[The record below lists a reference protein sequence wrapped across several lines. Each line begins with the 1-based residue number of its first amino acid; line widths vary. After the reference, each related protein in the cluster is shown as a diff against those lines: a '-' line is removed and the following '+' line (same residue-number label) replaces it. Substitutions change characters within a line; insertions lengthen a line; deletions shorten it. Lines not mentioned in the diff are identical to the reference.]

1 MASGTLYIIMRND
14 LPSMNQGKAM
24 AQASH
29 ASSMLVNMLENGDG
43 WFDNNTSEAIQHW
56 LNEGKGFG
64 TTIVMETS
72 HIYNIKECIKELEN
86 QNLVFASGMVKDE
99 TYPFLMQKE
108 LWRLLHPKVQSELGI
123 RIEENAEMD
132 KFGMIKATRPE
143 TTCGWVFIENGHDE
157 QVKKIF
163 ETNEIKLAR

>member
-1 MASGTLYIIMRND
+1 MTSGTLYIIMRND

-29 ASSMLVNMLENGDG
+29 ASSMLVNMLENSDD

-56 LNEGKGFG
+56 LSEGKGFG

-86 QNLVFASGMVKDE
+86 QNIVFASGMVKDE

-143 TTCGWVFIENGHDE
+143 TTCGWVFIENGDDE